1 LTSDLTRARA
11 ERVTIRVGRAPCYAL
26 SRDHDA
32 THRVF
37 LAT

>member
-1 LTSDLTRARA
+1 LREHRA
-11 ERVTIRVGRAPCYAL
+11 TYDTL

-32 THRVF
+32 THCVF